1 MTIPS
6 LSLRKV
12 TPETLPAIHALVES
26 SFRGRHAEKGWCSEA
41 EYFTSARITPEDMLA
56 KLNSPGT
63 TLLAG
68 YDDST
73 GGALVT
79 CCEIAQKHD
88 SDSNDSDGQ
97 GRTCYFGLFAVD
109 PERQGGGIGSFVLG
123 EAERYARD
131 ELGCARM
138 EMQVIDRRDTLIA
151 YYVRR
156 GYVQTKETRPFPY
169 DMFGDGTVLRD
180 DLRFTVL
187 VKELAGGIETA
198 FCIND

>member
-12 TPETLPAIHALVES
+12 TPETLPAIHALIEG

-41 EYFTSARITPEDMLA
+41 EFFTSARITPDGMLA

-68 YDDST
+68 YDPA
-73 GGALVT
+73 GALVT
-79 CCEIAQKHD
+79 CCEIAAQKQD
-88 SDSNDSDGQ
+88 DNDDNGK
-97 GRTCYFGLFAVD
+97 TCYFGLFAVD
-109 PERQGGGIGSFVLG
+109 PEKQGGGIGSFVLG
-123 EAERYARD
+123 EAEKYARQ
-131 ELGCARM
+131 ELGCTRM

-169 DMFGDGTVLRD
+169 ELFGEGTVLRD
-180 DLRFTVL
+180 DLRFAVL
-187 VKELAGGIETA
+187 VKELAA
-198 FCIND
+198 

>member
-73 GGALVT
+73 GALVT
-79 CCEIAQKHD
+79 CCEIAQKQD
-88 SDSNDSDGQ
+88 IDNDGKTT
-97 GRTCYFGLFAVD
+97 TCYFGLFAVD
-109 PERQGGGIGSFVLG
+109 PEKQGGGIGSFVLG
-123 EAERYARD
+123 EAEKYARD
-131 ELGCARM
+131 ELGCTRM

-169 DMFGDGTVLRD
+169 ELFGEGTVLRD

-187 VKELAGGIETA
+187 VKELAA
-198 FCIND
+198 

>member
-41 EYFTSARITPEDMLA
+41 EFFTSARITPSDMLA

-68 YDDST
+68 YDSST

-79 CCEIAQKHD
+79 CCEIAQKVQD
-88 SDSNDSDGQ
+88 SDSDGK
-97 GRTCYFGLFAVD
+97 TCYFGLFAVD

-131 ELGCARM
+131 ELGCTRM

-169 DMFGDGTVLRD
+169 ELFEEGTVLRD

-187 VKELAGGIETA
+187 VKELAA
-198 FCIND
+198 

>member
-41 EYFTSARITPEDMLA
+41 EFFTSARITPEDMLA

-68 YDDST
+68 YDSST
-73 GGALVT
+73 GGGGGGGGGALVT
-79 CCEIAQKHD
+79 CCEIAQKQD
-88 SDSNDSDGQ
+88 SDSDSK
-97 GRTCYFGLFAVD
+97 TCYFGLFAVD

-131 ELGCARM
+131 ELGCTRM

-169 DMFGDGTVLRD
+169 ELFGEGTVLRD

-187 VKELAGGIETA
+187 VKELAA
-198 FCIND
+198 